1 MIRCQTLD
9 PVWLL
14 SHNGTMIVY
23 LRKTATKYLNN
34 INKADRDRINA
45 ALINL
50 EKEPP
55 QGDIDTMTDQP
66 GRFRLR
72 VGSYRVLFHI
82 ENGNI
87 VISNIERGQV
97 YKKKN
102 RGKK

>member
-1 MIRCQTLD
+1 
-9 PVWLL
+9 
-14 SHNGTMIVY
+14 MIVY
-23 LRKTATKYLNN
+23 LRKNATKYLDNL
-34 INKADRDRINA
+34 NKADRDRINA

-55 QGDIDTMTDQP
+55 QGDIETMKGQP

-72 VGSYRVLFHI
+72 VGGYRALFHI
-82 ENGNI
+82 ENDSI
-87 VISNIERGQV
+87 VISHIEPRGQA

>member
-1 MIRCQTLD
+1 
-9 PVWLL
+9 
-14 SHNGTMIVY
+14 MIVY
-23 LRKTATKYLNN
+23 LRKTATKYLDSL
-34 INKADRDRINA
+34 NKADRDRINT

-55 QGDIDTMTDQP
+55 QGDIEKMTDQP

-72 VGSYRVLFHI
+72 VGSYRALFHI
-82 ENGNI
+82 ENNNI
-87 VISNIERGQV
+87 VIYNIEPRGQA

>member
-1 MIRCQTLD
+1 
-9 PVWLL
+9 
-14 SHNGTMIVY
+14 MIVH
-23 LRKTATKYLNN
+23 LRKTATKYLDSL
-34 INKADRDRINA
+34 NKADRERISA

-55 QGDIDTMTDQP
+55 QGDIKTMKGQP

-72 VGSYRVLFHI
+72 VGSYRALFHI

-87 VISNIERGQV
+87 VISHIESRGQA

-102 RGKK
+102 RGK